1 LVRSKQRLCP
11 TLVSMDLLT
20 SLQLKTSVKLSEISK
35 LTSADCLGK
44 LAICYSDTIKTIE
57 VGGKVIFCGNGGS
70 AAESQHFAAELVS
83 KFMRVRGSI
92 SSMSLTTDTSA
103 ITSIANDFGYEFIFS
118 RQLEAVCTDKDVL
131 IAMSTSGKSLN
142 IVNALHKA
150 HEMNVRSWLWTG
162 SNAGAE
168 EFSKSLPDTTS
179 LLIFPSDSTDVIQEQ
194 MLIAGHLLC
203 GMIED
208 TYCK

>member
-1 LVRSKQRLCP
+1 
-11 TLVSMDLLT
+11 MDLLS
-20 SLQLKTSVKLSEISK
+20 SLKLKTSIKLSEISK
-35 LTSADCLGK
+35 LNNADCLGQ
-44 LAICYSDTIKTIE
+44 LAICYSDTIKAIE
-57 VGGKVIFCGNGGS
+57 DGGKVIFCGNGGS

-83 KFMRVRGSI
+83 KFMKIRGSI

-118 RQLEAVCTDKDVL
+118 RQIEALCTDKDML
-131 IAMSTSGKSLN
+131 IAMSTSGKSPN

-150 HEMNVRSWLWTG
+150 HKMNIKAWLWTG
-162 SNAGAE
+162 SNAGYDG
-168 EFSKSLPDTTS
+168 FSKSLPESTS

-194 MLIAGHLLC
+194 MLVAGHLYC